1 MKSNLTCLRGWGGVV
16 GEVRDKA
23 NSASNQEEVELGNE
37 NIHCG
42 HHHRF

>member
-23 NSASNQEEVELGNE
+23 NSASNQVEVELGNE
-37 NIHCG
+37 NIH
-42 HHHRF
+42 